1 MSLGRYRALFAS
13 RAVALLV
20 IAQWFARLGDQFVSI
35 GLLWA
40 VLDLTHS
47 PAATGLVL
55 MAYTGGVIAAGFFAA
70 SLLDRYPRKPL
81 MLADNAVRA
90 LCIGAI
96 TVLGLTHTLNI
107 WLLAA
112 LAATAAMSSTITI
125 VGMRV
130 YLPTM
135 VPEELIVTAFAVD
148 SSLYQ
153 LAGILGPALAGIVT
167 ATLGWQVAMA
177 IASGCFVMFVAVSA
191 FIPRGAIDSGIP
203 PSSRELSISQELAG
217 ARYIYHNP
225 LLRGLTLMISMGNF
239 FFGIAVIGLAFLS
252 KDAFALGARG
262 QGFMLAAISVGSLLS
277 SVALGA
283 GHWPYPRGISLI
295 VNCVA
300 LGVLVALVGLTPT
313 IGIAYI
319 VLFVVGAVDAAFFI
333 WMSELRQRTPPP
345 DLLARTI
352 SASMILN
359 TVATPFSAAI
369 AGFAVGLLHVRP
381 MFVLAGVLLAL
392 YSALFFGNRALR
404 EAP

>member
-1 MSLGRYRALFAS
+1 MSLGRYRALFAN

-20 IAQWFARLGDQFVSI
+20 VAQWFARLGDQFVAI

-40 VLDLTHS
+40 ALDLTHS
-47 PAATGLVL
+47 AAATGLVL

-96 TVLGLTHTLNI
+96 AVLGYAHALNV
-107 WLLAA
+107 WALAGLAA
-112 LAATAAMSSTITI
+112 LAAISSTITI

-130 YLPTM
+130 YMPTM

-153 LAGILGPALAGIVT
+153 LAGILGPAVAGIVT
-167 ATLGWQVAMA
+167 ATLGWHAAMA
-177 IASGCFVMFVAVSA
+177 IAAVCFAMFVAIAS
-191 FIPRGAIDSGIP
+191 FIQAGAIDSGIP
-203 PSSRELSISQELAG
+203 PEARELSISQELAG
-217 ARYIYHNP
+217 ARYIYNNP

-239 FFGIAVIGLAFLS
+239 FFGIAVVALAFLS
-252 KDAFALGARG
+252 KDAFAAGARG
-262 QGFMLAAISVGSLLS
+262 QGYMLAAISLGSLLS
-277 SVALGA
+277 SIALGA
-283 GHWPYPRGISLI
+283 GRWPYPRGISLI
-295 VNCVA
+295 LDCVI
-300 LGVLVALVGLTPT
+300 LGVLVAAVGFAPT
-313 IGIAYI
+313 ITAAYL

-345 DLLARTI
+345 ELLARTI

-359 TVATPFSAAI
+359 TVALPFSSAI
-369 AGFAVGLLHVRP
+369 AGLAVGLLHVRP
-381 MFVLAGVLLAL
+381 TFVLAGVLTAL
-392 YSALFFGNRALR
+392 YSALFFGNKPLR